1 MLDRKKKQCLL
12 MRQGF
17 SLFTQLEYEFASKE
31 PWRFNSKEIE
41 GMFKYVRSDSFLSL
55 YLDQQTEY
63 LNFLVSLQD
72 DIHFSIAKALA
83 EVSFISSIYFQR
95 LFKRWLDFSIEYP
108 GCKVYLHTIC
118 ARATDE
124 VYLDCF
130 QLIKISS
137 LELSEK
143 EYIALE
149 LLAHWRKFN
158 RNCDSILYLSNS
170 VMCKARRPLYATNIL
185 VEDISCPRSL
195 QNNPSSVEEVFDQN
209 ECGVSSF
216 LPLSPKDA
224 ESTTADS
231 SQQLPIDCGFD
242 IPEFQFLP
250 HDVSSNVLSQVDD
263 VKVEEA
269 ECIVLT
275 SDSITAANDS
285 KNLVEQAL
293 LITFC
298 TEPDLQKLKSLLGSF
313 NTFLPKRFFG
323 DVPAGMKE
331 VIALIDNNA
340 PTPKVLYTLREVA
353 KNRTGQNIWHTRQ
366 EKTIQAY
373 KAINEFFSGDL
384 QEKNMADLLT
394 TLSNIITPQDPM
406 IEPVLT
412 EVSL

>member
-170 VMCKARRPLYATNIL
+170 VMCK
-185 VEDISCPRSL
+185 
-195 QNNPSSVEEVFDQN
+195 
-209 ECGVSSF
+209 
-216 LPLSPKDA
+216 
-224 ESTTADS
+224 
-231 SQQLPIDCGFD
+231 
-242 IPEFQFLP
+242 
-250 HDVSSNVLSQVDD
+250 
-263 VKVEEA
+263 
-269 ECIVLT
+269 
-275 SDSITAANDS
+275 
-285 KNLVEQAL
+285 
-293 LITFC
+293 
-298 TEPDLQKLKSLLGSF
+298 
-313 NTFLPKRFFG
+313 
-323 DVPAGMKE
+323 
-331 VIALIDNNA
+331 
-340 PTPKVLYTLREVA
+340 
-353 KNRTGQNIWHTRQ
+353 
-366 EKTIQAY
+366 
-373 KAINEFFSGDL
+373 
-384 QEKNMADLLT
+384 
-394 TLSNIITPQDPM
+394 
-406 IEPVLT
+406 
-412 EVSL
+412 